1 MVNKEVIIPN
11 NNNSNSNSLELL
23 SVLSMGQELLMV
35 PRVVKEGQ
43 ITLGHSIV
51 HTVLAAQVV
60 LEVI

>member
-11 NNNSNSNSLELL
+11 NNNSNNPEPPL
-23 SVLSMGQELLMV
+23 VLSMGQELLMV

-51 HTVLAAQVV
+51 HMGLAAQVV

>member
-11 NNNSNSNSLELL
+11 NNSSSNSPEPL
-23 SVLSMGQELLMV
+23 SILNMGQELLMV

-51 HTVLAAQVV
+51 HTVLAVQVV

>member
-11 NNNSNSNSLELL
+11 NNSSSNSPEPL

-35 PRVVKEGQ
+35 PRVAKEGQ

-51 HTVLAAQVV
+51 HTVLAVQVV

>member
-11 NNNSNSNSLELL
+11 NNNSSNSPEPL
-23 SVLSMGQELLMV
+23 SALNMGQELLMV

-51 HTVLAAQVV
+51 HTVLAVQVV